1 MTLLPGSD
9 LQLGRLGKR
18 KKEGGEQG
26 ALMAGAGEGFDDS
39 ELIYSLIRVMYCIV
53 QYCMVSYG
61 FYGIAWFLWYC
72 MGVNAIQKREKR
84 GRL

>member
-9 LQLGRLGKR
+9 LQLGRHGKR
-18 KKEGGEQG
+18 KKEGGEQ
-26 ALMAGAGEGFDDS
+26 GAGEGFDDS
-39 ELIYSLIRVMYCIV
+39 ELIYSLIRVMYCIAR
-53 QYCMVSYG
+53 YCMVSYG